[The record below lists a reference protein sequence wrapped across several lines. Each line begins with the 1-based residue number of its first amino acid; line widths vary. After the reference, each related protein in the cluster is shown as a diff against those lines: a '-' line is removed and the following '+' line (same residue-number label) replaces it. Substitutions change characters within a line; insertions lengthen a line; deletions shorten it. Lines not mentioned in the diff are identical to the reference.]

1 MLLIKFLI
9 AKFRQLRRYM
19 QEEVSRLSIAKDDN
33 NTSEHACSLDY
44 PQHRTMIFSDNPK
57 AGAGFIV
64 TGEPPKLPTLVK
76 FY

>member
-19 QEEVSRLSIAKDDN
+19 RKEVWRLSITKDDN

-44 PQHRTMIFSDNPK
+44 PKHQISFLSEK
-57 AGAGFIV
+57 
-64 TGEPPKLPTLVK
+64 ELVDVK
-76 FY
+76 QPVGKVQ